1 MAERIIITGGTGLIG
16 SHVTK
21 ALVGAGHHV
30 TTLARTR
37 RFSVPD
43 LLTKEE
49 LQSVEIVQGDMCDA
63 EVVIDLVGSADVIFH
78 KAANQGVFAAVENT
92 QEFVQTN
99 VGSAATLV
107 DALKRAKKRPR
118 LVVLGSSI
126 SVYGEGVYQ
135 CETCGPVRPR
145 LRYRKPVATTS
156 TGIDWN
162 PPCPK
167 CGAVIEPIPAT
178 EEAERLGESVY
189 AVTKK
194 TQEDLL
200 AGACNLLDISFVSL
214 RYCTIIGAGQSWHSP
229 ITHFLDLLSGSQA
242 PVLHEDGLQMRDFI
256 FLDDVIQAN
265 LLALTKA
272 RSGSAFYNVG
282 SGKQS
287 SLLDISKRLGILVS
301 ERLNQPFVEAQVDQQ
316 FVPGDVRHCYVSC
329 EKIRDELGFTTQKDF
344 SQELSQLV
352 DWYLR
357 KRNVALNAPSS

>member
-1 MAERIIITGGTGLIG
+1 MAERIIVTGGTGLIG

-30 TTLARTR
+30 TVLGRTK
-37 RFSVPD
+37 RFSAPD

-63 EVVIDLVGSADVIFH
+63 EVVNDLVGSADVIFH

-107 DALKRAKKRPR
+107 DALKRSKKRPR
-118 LVVLGSSI
+118 LIVLGSSI

-135 CETCGPVRPR
+135 CATCGPVRPR
-145 LRYRKPVATTS
+145 LRYKKP
-156 TGIDWN
+156 TGTDWN
-162 PPCPK
+162 PTCPR
-167 CGAVIEPIPAT
+167 CSGVIEPVAAT

-229 ITHFLDLLSGSQA
+229 ITRFLDLLSASES
-242 PVLHEDGLQMRDFI
+242 PVLHEDGLQTRDFI

-287 SLLDISKRLGILVS
+287 SLLDISKRLGALVS
-301 ERLNQPFVEAQVDQQ
+301 ERLSLPLVQAQVDHQ

-329 EKIRDELGFTTQKDF
+329 EKIREDLGFTTQKDF
-344 SQELSQLV
+344 SQELGKLV

-357 KRNVALNAPSS
+357 KRSVAINTPST